1 MRLGTD
7 TAHRDID
14 RYPRRRQTV
23 NIHGFK
29 DTLSDGSLYPG
40 RALLV
45 VTVLTLVAVA
55 LRAF

>member
-1 MRLGTD
+1 
-7 TAHRDID
+7 
-14 RYPRRRQTV
+14 V